1 MVQAWCHKYL
11 GWCQTTGRGLDDPRL
26 EGTNNISID
35 FLSASQHAVVGSL
48 AHRIVARLRSR
59 LASSGAPS
67 TATLLVFSV
76 GTVGVT
82 LALPQ
87 VRV

>member
-1 MVQAWCHKYL
+1 M
-11 GWCQTTGRGLDDPRL
+11 GRGLDDPRS
-26 EGTNNISID
+26 EGTSNISID
-35 FLSASQHAVVGSL
+35 FLNALQHAGLGSL
-48 AHRIVARLRSR
+48 ARRIVAQLRAR

>member
-1 MVQAWCHKYL
+1 M
-11 GWCQTTGRGLDDPRL
+11 GRGLDEPRS
-26 EGTNNISID
+26 EGTRNIGLD
-35 FLSASQHAVVGSL
+35 FLDASQYVVVGSL
-48 AHRIVARLRSR
+48 AWRIVAQLRSR

-76 GTVGVT
+76 VTVGVT

>member
-1 MVQAWCHKYL
+1 MTPPSQRTRNV
-11 GWCQTTGRGLDDPRL
+11 
-26 EGTNNISID
+26 EID

-48 AHRIVARLRSR
+48 AQRIVARLRSR

-76 GTVGVT
+76 IAVGVT
-82 LALPQ
+82 LALLQ
-87 VRV
+87 VRF